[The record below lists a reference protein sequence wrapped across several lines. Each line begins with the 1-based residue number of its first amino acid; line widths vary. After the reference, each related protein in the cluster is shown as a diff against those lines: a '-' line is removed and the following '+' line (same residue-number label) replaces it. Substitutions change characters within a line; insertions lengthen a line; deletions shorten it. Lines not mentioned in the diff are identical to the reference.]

1 VLLVASH
8 THFAPGLDPSKP
20 LLGAVDPDYTHFL
33 EEGLEEL
40 VDQLAKAASVRV
52 TVRHGRIMSD
62 HNTNRRVVDLDAE
75 GHPIVDYHRSDP
87 GGPRDPWLDV
97 LRFDDEQGQLQCA
110 AVRYACHPIS
120 STHLNS
126 VGPDFPGVIRDT
138 LRQHAGKRDLP
149 VLFLQGFAGQLRPEV
164 GTSHT
169 AGSAMLR
176 VGQGLEPVPRSVFTE
191 GRWAHWAK
199 SLAVNAC
206 TALEAA
212 ATAPASTPMLTAGER
227 SIPLSSLINGLPI
240 GHEDDALGIQIITL
254 TPSIVLVAISAEP
267 TSGWADIVS
276 DLLPGKTV
284 LAVGYANHVFG
295 YLPTDREAMQGGYEV
310 DGFIRFFSLDGSFVP
325 DFADRVRQDLA
336 ELIAPFTDSTD
347 TRAYAS
353 HVTLLRK
360 TIDQLLNER
369 DHLRAQMLRDR
380 SASKAAVNLA
390 EARLAGA
397 EARSEQLIAAA
408 AQMREQLR
416 ATLDDIGQRNE
427 GRAKMK

>member
-1 VLLVASH
+1 
-8 THFAPGLDPSKP
+8 
-20 LLGAVDPDYTHFL
+20 
-33 EEGLEEL
+33 
-40 VDQLAKAASVRV
+40 
-52 TVRHGRIMSD
+52 
-62 HNTNRRVVDLDAE
+62 
-75 GHPIVDYHRSDP
+75 
-87 GGPRDPWLDV
+87 
-97 LRFDDEQGQLQCA
+97 
-110 AVRYACHPIS
+110 
-120 STHLNS
+120 
-126 VGPDFPGVIRDT
+126 
-138 LRQHAGKRDLP
+138 
-149 VLFLQGFAGQLRPEV
+149 
-164 GTSHT
+164 
-169 AGSAMLR
+169 
-176 VGQGLEPVPRSVFTE
+176 
-191 GRWAHWAK
+191 
-199 SLAVNAC
+199 
-206 TALEAA
+206 
-212 ATAPASTPMLTAGER
+212 
-227 SIPLSSLINGLPI
+227 
-240 GHEDDALGIQIITL
+240 
-254 TPSIVLVAISAEP
+254 
-267 TSGWADIVS
+267 
-276 DLLPGKTV
+276 
-284 LAVGYANHVFG
+284 
-295 YLPTDREAMQGGYEV
+295 MQGGYEV